1 MRENL
6 VHKVDECGQDNLIA
20 RLFPRAMTTAV
31 MIVAGSGAIFKGR
44 QQLRLMAG
52 QAQENS

>member
-31 MIVAGSGAIFKGR
+31 MIVAGSGKLERGTVLSR
-44 QQLRLMAG
+44 KEDG
-52 QAQENS
+52 T